1 MATRIH
7 IGVDGGA
14 TGTRLRAVD
23 PDGRILGEGTAGP
36 SSLTL
41 GVDAAW
47 AQIRIALAA
56 AGIAEA
62 DHPDTTVACGLAG
75 TGRPEK
81 RADFR
86 AKAPGFARL
95 RLCSDAHATTLGAH
109 AGRPGAAIA
118 LGTGTVGSAL
128 FADGGTRQVGGW
140 GFPVGDEGSGAWLGL
155 KALGEALQL
164 LDGRNVEPSGGSAL
178 HRAMYETCGATAP
191 ELLSWT
197 YQAPSTKYATLA
209 PIVVRLAEQGD
220 PAAVRLMRAAG
231 REVDRLARALD
242 PDGVL
247 PFCAGGSLAAPLRP
261 YMDPAITARLRPP
274 QGDARD
280 GAVLLARSLAPGE
293 AWSDA

>member
-23 PDGRILGEGTAGP
+23 ADGRVLGEGTAGP

-41 GVDAAW
+41 GVDGAW
-47 AQIRIALAA
+47 GQIRSALAA
-56 AGIAEA
+56 AGIAE
-62 DHPDTTVACGLAG
+62 DDFPDAVIACGLAG

-81 RADFR
+81 RAEFR
-86 AKAPGFARL
+86 AKTPGFSRL

-109 AGRPGAAIA
+109 AGQPGAAIA

-128 FADGGTRQVGGW
+128 YADGGTRQVGGW

-155 KALGEALQL
+155 RALAETLQL
-164 LDGRNVEPSGGSAL
+164 LDGRDVTGSAL
-178 HRAMYETCGATAP
+178 HRAIFETCGATGP

-209 PIVVRLAEQGD
+209 PIVVRLAGQAD
-220 PAAVRLMRAAG
+220 PAAVRLMQAAG
-231 REVDRLARALD
+231 REIDRLARALD
-242 PDGVL
+242 PDGAL

-261 YMDPAITARLRPP
+261 YLDPAITARLRPP

>member
-1 MATRIH
+1 MAISIH

-47 AQIRIALAA
+47 VQIRTALAA
-56 AGIAEA
+56 AGITEA
-62 DHPDTTVACGLAG
+62 DFADAVLACGLAG
-75 TGRPEK
+75 TGRPDK
-81 RADFR
+81 RDEFR

-109 AGRPGAAIA
+109 NGAPGASIA
-118 LGTGTVGSAL
+118 LGTGTVGGAIY
-128 FADGGTRQVGGW
+128 ADGSTRQVGGW

-155 KALGEALQL
+155 QALGEALQL
-164 LDGRNVEPSGGSAL
+164 LDGRDIDPPGGSAL
-178 HRAMYETCGATAP
+178 HRAMFESCGTTAP

-209 PIVVRLAEQGD
+209 PVVVRLAGDGD
-220 PAAVRLMRAAG
+220 PAAVRLMRRAG
-231 REVDRLARALD
+231 HEVDRLARALD
-242 PDGVL
+242 PDGTL

-261 YMDPAITARLRPP
+261 YMDAAIVARLRPP

-280 GAVLLARSLAPGE
+280 GAVLLARLKAPGE
-293 AWSDA
+293 SWSDA

>member
-1 MATRIH
+1 MAIRIH

-23 PDGRILGEGTAGP
+23 PDGSVLGEGTAGP

-41 GVDAAW
+41 GVDGAW
-47 AQIRIALAA
+47 AQIRVALQA

-62 DHPDTTVACGLAG
+62 DYADAVMACGLAG
-75 TGRPEK
+75 TGRPDK
-81 RADFR
+81 RAEFR

-109 AGRPGAAIA
+109 GGRPGAAIA
-118 LGTGTVGSAL
+118 LGTGTVGGSL
-128 FADGGTRQVGGW
+128 TADGTTRQVGGW

-164 LDGRNVEPSGGSAL
+164 LDGRDVDPPGGSAL
-178 HRAMYETCGATAP
+178 HRAMFETCGATGP

-209 PIVVRLAEQGD
+209 PIVVRLAGEGD
-220 PAAVRLMRAAG
+220 PAAVRLMQAAG

-242 PDGVL
+242 PDGIL
-247 PFCAGGSLAAPLRP
+247 PFCAGGSLAMPLRP

-274 QGDARD
+274 LGDARD

>member
-23 PDGRILGEGTAGP
+23 ADGRMLGEGTAGP

-47 AQIRIALAA
+47 GQIRAALAV

-62 DHPDTTVACGLAG
+62 DFSDAVIACGLAG

-81 RADFR
+81 RAEFR

-109 AGRPGAAIA
+109 AGQPGAAIA

-128 FADGGTRQVGGW
+128 YTDGGTRQVGGW

-155 KALGEALQL
+155 RALAETLQL
-164 LDGRNVEPSGGSAL
+164 LDGRDVTGSAL
-178 HRAMYETCGATAP
+178 HRAIFETCGATGP

-209 PIVVRLAEQGD
+209 PIVVRLAEQAD
-220 PAAVRLMRAAG
+220 PAAVRLMQAAG
-231 REVDRLARALD
+231 REIDRLARALD
-242 PDGVL
+242 PDGAL

>member
-1 MATRIH
+1 MAIRIH

-14 TGTRLRAVD
+14 TGTRLRAID
-23 PDGRILGEGTAGP
+23 PDGRVLGEGMAGP

-41 GVDAAW
+41 GVDPAW
-47 AQIRIALAA
+47 AQIRIALDA
-56 AGIAEA
+56 AGIAGA
-62 DHPDTTVACGLAG
+62 DYADAVLACGLAG
-75 TGRPEK
+75 TGNPAK
-81 RADFR
+81 RAEFR
-86 AKAPGFARL
+86 AKAPGFARV

-109 AGRPGAAIA
+109 GGRPGAAIA
-118 LGTGTVGSAL
+118 LGTGTVGSAI
-128 FADGGTRQVGGW
+128 FADGTTRQVGGW

-164 LDGRNVEPSGGSAL
+164 LDGREVDPPGGSAL
-178 HRAMYETCGATAP
+178 HRAMFEACGATAA

-220 PAAVRLMRAAG
+220 PAAMRLMREAG

-242 PDGVL
+242 PDGAL

-274 QGDARD
+274 LGDARD
-280 GAVLLARSLAPGE
+280 GAVLLARFLAPGE
-293 AWSDA
+293 AWSDQ

>member
-1 MATRIH
+1 MAIRIL

-23 PDGRILGEGTAGP
+23 PDGSVLGEGTAGP

-41 GVDAAW
+41 GVDGAW
-47 AQIRIALAA
+47 AQIWIALGA
-56 AGIAEA
+56 AGIVEA
-62 DHPDTTVACGLAG
+62 DYPDTVLACGLAG
-75 TGRPEK
+75 TGRPDK
-81 RADFR
+81 RAEFR
-86 AKAPGFARL
+86 AKAPGFACL
-95 RLCSDAHATTLGAH
+95 RLCSDAHATPLGAH
-109 AGRPGAAIA
+109 GGQPGAAIA
-118 LGTGTVGSAL
+118 LGTGTVGGSL
-128 FADGGTRQVGGW
+128 TADGTTRQVGGW

-164 LDGRNVEPSGGSAL
+164 LDGRAIDPPGGSAL
-178 HRAMYETCGATAP
+178 HRAMFETCGATGP

-209 PIVVRLAEQGD
+209 PIVVRLAGEGD
-220 PAAVRLMRAAG
+220 LAAVRLMQAAG

-242 PDGVL
+242 PAGTL

-261 YMDPAITARLRPP
+261 YMDPTITARLRPP
-274 QGDARD
+274 LGDARD

>member
-23 PDGRILGEGTAGP
+23 DDGRVLGEGTAGP

-41 GVDAAW
+41 GVDGAW
-47 AQIRIALAA
+47 VQIRAALAA
-56 AGIAEA
+56 AGIAE
-62 DHPDTTVACGLAG
+62 DDFPDAVIACGLAG

-81 RADFR
+81 RAEFR
-86 AKAPGFARL
+86 AKAPDFNRL

-109 AGRPGAAIA
+109 AGQPGAAIA

-128 FADGGTRQVGGW
+128 YADGGTRQVGGW

-155 KALGEALQL
+155 QALAETLQL
-164 LDGRNVEPSGGSAL
+164 LDGRDVTGSAL
-178 HRAMYETCGATAP
+178 HRAIFEACGATGP

-209 PIVVRLAEQGD
+209 PIVVRLAAQAD
-220 PAAVRLMRAAG
+220 PAAVRLMQAAG
-231 REVDRLARALD
+231 REIDRLARALD
-242 PDGVL
+242 PDGAL